1 MQMNSTRPAP
11 NEVRPIVRV
20 LAVILAIC
28 CWGVALMIAYS
39 FALSG
44 SVAEGSIKVLASAV
58 LFGSVSSFVVV
69 KGFVPPWLMRL
80 IPFAGSATAGQE
92 LRKNKW
98 NR

>member
-1 MQMNSTRPAP
+1 M
-11 NEVRPIVRV
+11 

-80 IPFAGSATAGQE
+80 IPFVGSATAGQE